1 MQEIAMNILD
11 IAYNSI
17 RAKATFIQI
26 LILDSSKQNV
36 IEIKI
41 IDNGCGMDQKTIAK
55 VCDPFYTTRT
65 TRKVGLGIPIFKE
78 NIEATGG
85 TFTISSSL
93 GNGTEVIGS
102 FVKDHLDTPPMGN
115 IVDTIITLIQADEK
129 IDYLFKYTTDD
140 FEFKLDTREI
150 KEILD
155 DVLINEPEIII
166 WLKNYI
172 KEGLQLWNP

>member
-65 TRKVGLGIPIFKE
+65 SRKVGLGIPIFKG
-78 NIEATGG
+78 NIEGTGG
-85 TFTISSSL
+85 TFTISS
-93 GNGTEVIGS
+93 
-102 FVKDHLDTPPMGN
+102 
-115 IVDTIITLIQADEK
+115 
-129 IDYLFKYTTDD
+129 
-140 FEFKLDTREI
+140 
-150 KEILD
+150 
-155 DVLINEPEIII
+155 
-166 WLKNYI
+166 
-172 KEGLQLWNP
+172 